1 MIWEAETV
9 LRRNQ
14 ADRKNERIL
23 WKHIS
28 DAADD
33 IHTSYGGIK
42 PGPNPV
48 FLGFTSIQRGDSEL
62 QRSTQCQINPLCRFC
77 HL

>member
-1 MIWEAETV
+1 MIWEAGTV

-14 ADRKNERIL
+14 ADRKNERIH

-33 IHTSYGGIK
+33 IHTSYKGIK
-42 PGPNPV
+42 PDPNPV
-48 FLGFTSIQRGDSEL
+48 FLGLESIQKERW
-62 QRSTQCQINPLCRFC
+62 
-77 HL
+77 

>member
-9 LRRNQ
+9 LSRGNQ
-14 ADRKNERIL
+14 ADRKNERIVQ
-23 WKHIS
+23 KHIS

-33 IHTSYGGIK
+33 IHTSYKGIK

-48 FLGFTSIQRGDSEL
+48 FLGLKSIQRG
-62 QRSTQCQINPLCRFC
+62 R
-77 HL
+77 